1 VKIIKAVWVVCMLLT
16 VTACMTA
23 KPPEPQ
29 KPASELLL
37 GSWQTQV
44 GGFPVTV
51 EYTSTAV
58 SVDGQPPV
66 SYQLA
71 GDRLQI
77 AEGGSQ
83 VRILQFPS
91 NAEMVQIDPMTGSE
105 HRFNRR
111 L

>member
-1 VKIIKAVWVVCMLLT
+1 VKIIKAFGVVCMLLT
-16 VTACMTA
+16 VSACMTA
-23 KPPEPQ
+23 KPP
-29 KPASELLL
+29 ASELLL
-37 GSWQTQV
+37 GAWQTQV

-51 EYTSTAV
+51 EYTSTVV
-58 SVDGQPPV
+58 SVDGQSPV

>member
-1 VKIIKAVWVVCMLLT
+1 VKIIKAFWVVCMLLA

-23 KPPEPQ
+23 

-51 EYTSTAV
+51 EYTSTVV
-58 SVDGQPPV
+58 SVDGQSPV

-91 NAEMVQIDPMTGSE
+91 NAEMIQIDPMTGTE

>member
-1 VKIIKAVWVVCMLLT
+1 MKIIKAFWVVCMLLG

-23 KPPEPQ
+23 

-51 EYTSTAV
+51 EYTSTVV
-58 SVDGQPPV
+58 SVDGQAPV

-91 NAEMVQIDPMTGSE
+91 NAEMIQIDPMTGTE